1 MLLYIVYKKFDKI
14 LFCGEDLIFFKEI
27 GYFFGVEIFFYC
39 YVMRLKVKDDN
50 DI

>member
-1 MLLYIVYKKFDKI
+1 MEKIEFNNKRKF
-14 LFCGEDLIFFKEI
+14 FFKEI

-39 YVMRLKVKDDN
+39 YVMRLKVKDNN